1 MRKIMLAGLGV
12 VLVASGLTPALAK
25 GKPGGG
31 TMPAQSAFGLCKAYF
46 AGSDTGKAHKRNA
59 PPFVD
64 LVAKANAANQS
75 IEDFCAAQS
84 PGGK

>member
-1 MRKIMLAGLGV
+1 LKKITLAGLGV
-12 VLVASGLTPALAK
+12 VLVASGLSPALAN

-31 TMPAQSAFGLCKAYF
+31 TMPASSAYGLCKAYF

-64 LVAKANAANQS
+64 LVAKADAANQA
-75 IEDFCAAQS
+75 IEDFCAAQT